1 MADETTGIGG
11 AAVDVVT
18 LTIDGQEVT
27 VPQGT
32 TLLEAAKGA
41 GTEVPHYCYH
51 PGLSSPAMCRLC
63 LVEVEG
69 APKLLP
75 SCTTTVADGQVVR
88 TNSDDATR
96 MRRGVLEFY
105 LLNHPLD
112 CPICDQS
119 GECDLQDFVFA
130 EGREHGRG
138 RDAKRVLG
146 RDDFGGDVLFYGDRC
161 VMCTRCVR
169 FMNEVEENP
178 LLTVVERGNRSV
190 IDTFFEE
197 GLEQAEWAGNVVDI
211 CPVGAL
217 VSKDFLYKARAWDLD
232 HTPSI
237 CPNCSQGCNIELHT
251 RDNLVH
257 RMKPRTNPEV
267 NGHWICD
274 YGRGRYEWL
283 NRGDRLEAPVVH
295 VEGRKTAMGW
305 TAALEALKE
314 RIDGLGI
321 DTPGGKTV
329 KAVVSPFW
337 SNEDLGAVSRLVGAL
352 GGGDVVFRASRADEE
367 VALTGY
373 EGLARR
379 KGLAPNERGAELL
392 GCSRVGDDAGQGGLD
407 DLANHDGIVLVLGD
421 ALDDQPEGFAPN
433 AALVLYLGAY
443 TSSALASADFQFPVT
458 TFAEQE
464 GTFTNHA
471 GRVQRFWPALS
482 GPGTARP
489 AWLVLGALLGALRG
503 EEGPRSAEQAFG
515 LVASAVESYSGLNY
529 ETIGA
534 QGGPSAAPLPVAGD

>member
-1 MADETTGIGG
+1 MAKKATAKPAG
-11 AAVDVVT
+11 VT
-18 LTIDGQEVT
+18 LTIDGQELT
-27 VPQGT
+27 VPVGT
-32 TLLEAAKGA
+32 TLLQAAQGA

-75 SCTTTVADGQVVR
+75 SCTTTVSDGQAVH
-88 TNSDDATR
+88 TQSDDATR
-96 MRRGVLEFY
+96 MRQGVLEFY

-119 GECDLQDFVFA
+119 GECDLQDYVFA
-130 EGREHGRG
+130 EGRVHGRG
-138 RDAKRVLG
+138 REAKRVFG
-146 RDDFGGDVLFYGDRC
+146 RDDLGGDILFYGDRC

-169 FMNEVEENP
+169 FMNEIEEKP
-178 LLTVVERGNRSV
+178 LLTVVERGNRAV
-190 IDTFFEE
+190 IDTFFDE
-197 GLEQAEWAGNVVDI
+197 GLEQSDWAGNVVDI

-217 VSKDFLYKARAWDLD
+217 VSKDFLHKARAWDLE

-237 CPNCSQGCNIELHT
+237 CPNCSQGCNIDLHT

-257 RMKPRTNPEV
+257 RMKPRINLEV

-274 YGRGRYEWL
+274 YGRSRYEWL
-283 NRGDRLEAPVVH
+283 NRGDRLEVPVMKA
-295 VEGRKTAMGW
+295 EGRNTAMSW
-305 TAALEALKE
+305 TTALEALKV
-314 RIDGLGI
+314 RIGALG
-321 DTPGGKTV
+321 TSSV

-337 SNEDLGAVSRLVGAL
+337 SNEDLGAVSRLVETL
-352 GGGDVVFRASRADEE
+352 GGGSIVFRSARAEEE
-367 VALTGY
+367 VVLQGY

-379 KGLAPNERGAELL
+379 KALAPNGHGAELL
-392 GCSRVGDDAGQGGLD
+392 GCTRVGDDLGQGGLE
-407 DLANHDGIVLVLGD
+407 DLMDHEGVVLVLGD
-421 ALDDQPEGFAPN
+421 ALDDQPEDFAPN
-433 AALVLYLGAY
+433 AGLVLYLGAY
-443 TSSALASADFQFPVT
+443 TSSALASVDFQLPVT

-482 GPGTARP
+482 GAGAARP
-489 AWLVLGALLGALRG
+489 AWLVLGALVGALQG
-503 EEGPRSAEQAFG
+503 EDGPNTAEKAFD
-515 LVASAVESYSGLNY
+515 LVAQAIKSYKGLDY

-534 QGGPSAAPLPVAGD
+534 QGGPSGAPVPVPGD

>member
-1 MADETTGIGG
+1 MAAKTTK
-11 AAVDVVT
+11 VDGPDGVT

-27 VPQGT
+27 VPRGT
-32 TLLEAAKGA
+32 TLLQAVQGT

-51 PGLSSPAMCRLC
+51 PGLSSPAQCRLC

-69 APKLLP
+69 DPKLLP
-75 SCTTTVADGQVVR
+75 SCTTTVAEGQVVH
-88 TNSDDATR
+88 TESENAMR

-112 CPICDQS
+112 CPICDQC
-119 GECDLQDFVFA
+119 GECDLQDHVFA

-169 FMNEVEENP
+169 FMEEVEEKP
-178 LLTVVERGNRSV
+178 LLTVVERGSRAV
-190 IDTFFEE
+190 IDTFFEQ
-197 GLEQAEWAGNVVDI
+197 GLDQAEWAGNVVDI

-257 RMKPRTNPEV
+257 RMKPRTNPDV

-283 NRGDRLEAPVVH
+283 NRGDRLEAPVMH
-295 VEGRKTAMGW
+295 AGGRKTAMGW
-305 TAALEALKE
+305 TAALEALTA
-314 RIDGLGI
+314 RIDALGESS
-321 DTPGGKTV
+321 V

-337 SNEDLGAVSRLVGAL
+337 SNEDLGAVSRLTQAL
-352 GGGDVVFRASRADEE
+352 GGGAVVFRSPRADEE
-367 VALTGY
+367 VELRGY

-379 KGLAPNERGAELL
+379 KALAPNEQGAELL
-392 GCSRVGDDAGQGGLD
+392 GCERVGDDAGRGGLD
-407 DLANHDGIVLVLGD
+407 DLAEHDGVVLILGD

-433 AALVLYLGAY
+433 AALLLYLGAY
-443 TSSALASADFQFPVT
+443 TSSALASAEFQLPVT

-489 AWLVLGALLGALRG
+489 AWLVLGALLGALQN
-503 EEGPRSAEQAFG
+503 EEGPSSAEQAFG
-515 LVASAVESYSGLNY
+515 LVANSVESYRGLDY

-534 QGGPSAAPLPVAGD
+534 QGGPSGALVPVAGD

>member
-1 MADETTGIGG
+1 MAKKATAKPAG
-11 AAVDVVT
+11 VT
-18 LTIDGQEVT
+18 LTIDGQELT
-27 VPQGT
+27 VPVGT
-32 TLLEAAKGA
+32 TLLQAAQGA

-75 SCTTTVADGQVVR
+75 SCTTTVADGQVVH
-88 TNSDDATR
+88 TQSDDATR
-96 MRRGVLEFY
+96 MRQGVLEFY

-119 GECDLQDFVFA
+119 GECDLQDYVFA

-138 RDAKRVLG
+138 REAKRVFG
-146 RDDFGGDVLFYGDRC
+146 RDDLGGDILFYGDRC

-169 FMNEVEENP
+169 FMNEIEEKP
-178 LLTVVERGNRSV
+178 LLTVVERGNRAV
-190 IDTFFEE
+190 IDTFFDE
-197 GLEQAEWAGNVVDI
+197 GLEKSDWAGNVVDI

-217 VSKDFLYKARAWDLD
+217 VSKDFLHKARAWDLE

-237 CPNCSQGCNIELHT
+237 CPNCSQGCNIDLHT

-257 RMKPRTNPEV
+257 RMKPRINLEV

-274 YGRGRYEWL
+274 YGRSRYEWL
-283 NRGDRLEAPVVH
+283 NRGDRLEVPVMNA
-295 VEGRKTAMGW
+295 EGRNTAMGW
-305 TAALEALKE
+305 TTALEALKV
-314 RIDGLGI
+314 RIGALG
-321 DTPGGKTV
+321 KSSV

-337 SNEDLGAVSRLVGAL
+337 SNEDLGAVSRLVETL
-352 GGGDVVFRASRADEE
+352 GGGSIVFRSARAEEE
-367 VALTGY
+367 VVLQGY

-379 KGLAPNERGAELL
+379 KALAPNGQGAELL
-392 GCSRVGDDAGQGGLD
+392 GCTRVGDDLGQGGLE
-407 DLANHDGIVLVLGD
+407 DLMDHEGVVLVLGD
-421 ALDDQPEGFAPN
+421 ALDDQPEDFAPN
-433 AALVLYLGAY
+433 AGLVLYLGAY
-443 TSSALASADFQFPVT
+443 TSSALASVDFQLPVT

-482 GPGTARP
+482 GPGAARP
-489 AWLVLGALLGALRG
+489 AWLVLGALVGALQG
-503 EEGPRSAEQAFG
+503 EDGPNTAEKAFD
-515 LVASAVESYSGLNY
+515 LVAQAIKSYKGLDY

-534 QGGPSAAPLPVAGD
+534 QGGPSGAPVPVPVPGD

>member
-1 MADETTGIGG
+1 MAKKATAKHAG
-11 AAVDVVT
+11 VT
-18 LTIDGQEVT
+18 LTIDGQELT
-27 VPQGT
+27 VPVGT
-32 TLLEAAKGA
+32 TVLQAAQGA

-75 SCTTTVADGQVVR
+75 SCTTTVSDGQVVH
-88 TNSDDATR
+88 TQSDDATR
-96 MRRGVLEFY
+96 MRQGVLEFY

-119 GECDLQDFVFA
+119 GECDLQDYVFA
-130 EGREHGRG
+130 EGRVHGRG
-138 RDAKRVLG
+138 REAKRVFG
-146 RDDFGGDVLFYGDRC
+146 RDDLGGDILFYGDRC

-169 FMNEVEENP
+169 FMNEIEEKP
-178 LLTVVERGNRSV
+178 LLTVVERGNRAV
-190 IDTFFEE
+190 IDTFFDE
-197 GLEQAEWAGNVVDI
+197 GLEQSDWAGNVVDI

-217 VSKDFLYKARAWDLD
+217 VSKDFLHKARAWDLE

-237 CPNCSQGCNIELHT
+237 CPNCSQGCNIDLHT

-257 RMKPRTNPEV
+257 RMKPRINLEV

-274 YGRGRYEWL
+274 YGRSRYEWL
-283 NRGDRLEAPVVH
+283 NRGDRLEVPVMNA
-295 VEGRKTAMGW
+295 EGRNTAMSW
-305 TAALEALKE
+305 TTALEALKVQ
-314 RIDGLGI
+314 IGALG
-321 DTPGGKTV
+321 KSSV

-337 SNEDLGAVSRLVGAL
+337 SNEDLGAVSRLVETL
-352 GGGDVVFRASRADEE
+352 GGGSIVFRSARAEEE
-367 VALTGY
+367 VVLQGY

-379 KGLAPNERGAELL
+379 KALAPNGHGAELL
-392 GCSRVGDDAGQGGLD
+392 GCTRVGDDLGQGGLE
-407 DLANHDGIVLVLGD
+407 DLMDHEGVVLVLGD
-421 ALDDQPEGFAPN
+421 ALDDQPEDFAPN
-433 AALVLYLGAY
+433 AGLVLYLGAY
-443 TSSALASADFQFPVT
+443 TSSALASVDFQLPVT

-482 GPGTARP
+482 APGAARP
-489 AWLVLGALLGALRG
+489 AWLVLGALVGALQG
-503 EEGPRSAEQAFG
+503 EDGPNTAEKAFD
-515 LVASAVESYSGLNY
+515 LVAQAIKSYKGLDY

-534 QGGPSAAPLPVAGD
+534 QGGPSGAPVPVPGD

>member
-1 MADETTGIGG
+1 MAEKTTKIGG
-11 AAVDVVT
+11 GDAHVDVVT
-18 LTIDGQEVT
+18 LTIDGQEVS

-32 TLLEAAKGA
+32 TLLQAAQGA

-75 SCTTTVADGQVVR
+75 SCTTTVAEGQVVR
-88 TNSDDATR
+88 TESEIALR

-112 CPICDQS
+112 CPICDQC
-119 GECDLQDFVFA
+119 GECDLQDYVFA

-169 FMNEVEENP
+169 FMNEIEEKP
-178 LLTVVERGNRSV
+178 LLTVVERGSRSV
-190 IDTFFEE
+190 IDTFFEQ
-197 GLEQAEWAGNVVDI
+197 GLDQAEWAGNVVDI

-217 VSKDFLYKARAWDLD
+217 VSKDFLHKARAWDLE

-274 YGRGRYEWL
+274 YGRIRYEWL
-283 NRGDRLEAPVVH
+283 NRGDRLEAPVMH
-295 VEGRKTAMGW
+295 AEGRKRAMGW
-305 TAALEALKE
+305 TAALEALRA
-314 RIDGLGI
+314 RIDALGESS
-321 DTPGGKTV
+321 V

-337 SNEDLGAVSRLVGAL
+337 SNEDLGVVSRLVQTL
-352 GGGDVVFRASRADEE
+352 GGGAVVFRSPRADEE
-367 VALTGY
+367 VPLRGY
-373 EGLARR
+373 AGLARR
-379 KGLAPNERGAELL
+379 KGLAPNEQGAELL
-392 GCSRVGDDAGQGGLD
+392 GCVRVGDEAGKGGLD
-407 DLANHDGIVLVLGD
+407 DLADHDGVILVLGD

-443 TSSALASADFQFPVT
+443 TSSALASADFQLPVT

-482 GPGTARP
+482 GPGAARP
-489 AWLVLGALLGALRG
+489 AWLVLGALLGALQN
-503 EEGPRSAEQAFG
+503 EQGPSSAEQAFG
-515 LVASAVESYSGLNY
+515 LVAASVKSYEGLDY

-534 QGGPSAAPLPVAGD
+534 QGGPSGARVPVAGD

>member
-1 MADETTGIGG
+1 MAKKATAKPAG
-11 AAVDVVT
+11 VT
-18 LTIDGQEVT
+18 LTIDGQELT
-27 VPQGT
+27 VPVGT
-32 TLLEAAKGA
+32 TLLQAAQGA

-75 SCTTTVADGQVVR
+75 SCTTTVSDGQVVH
-88 TNSDDATR
+88 TQSDDATR
-96 MRRGVLEFY
+96 MRQGVLEFY

-119 GECDLQDFVFA
+119 GECDLQDYVFA

-138 RDAKRVLG
+138 REAKRVFG
-146 RDDFGGDVLFYGDRC
+146 RDDLGGDILFYGDRC

-169 FMNEVEENP
+169 FMNEIEEKP
-178 LLTVVERGNRSV
+178 LLTVVERGNRAV
-190 IDTFFEE
+190 IDTFFDE
-197 GLEQAEWAGNVVDI
+197 GLEKSDWAGNVVDI

-217 VSKDFLYKARAWDLD
+217 VSKDFLHKARAWDLE

-237 CPNCSQGCNIELHT
+237 CPNCSQGCNIDLHT

-257 RMKPRTNPEV
+257 RMKPRINLEV

-274 YGRGRYEWL
+274 YGRSRYEWL
-283 NRGDRLEAPVVH
+283 NRGDRLEVPVMNA
-295 VEGRKTAMGW
+295 EGRNTAMSW
-305 TAALEALKE
+305 TTALEALQV
-314 RIDGLGI
+314 RIGALG
-321 DTPGGKTV
+321 KSSV

-337 SNEDLGAVSRLVGAL
+337 SNEDLGAVSRLVETL
-352 GGGDVVFRASRADEE
+352 GGGSIVFRSARAEEE
-367 VALTGY
+367 VVLQGY

-379 KGLAPNERGAELL
+379 KALAPNGHGAELL
-392 GCSRVGDDAGQGGLD
+392 GCTRVGDDLGQGGLE
-407 DLANHDGIVLVLGD
+407 DLMDHEGVVLVLGD
-421 ALDDQPEGFAPN
+421 ALDDQPEDFAPN
-433 AALVLYLGAY
+433 AGLVLYLGAY
-443 TSSALASADFQFPVT
+443 TSSALASVDFQLPVT

-482 GPGTARP
+482 GPGAARP
-489 AWLVLGALLGALRG
+489 AWLVLGALVGALQG
-503 EEGPRSAEQAFG
+503 EDGPNTAEKAFD
-515 LVASAVESYSGLNY
+515 LVAQAIKSYKGLDY

-534 QGGPSAAPLPVAGD
+534 QGGPPGAPVPVPGD

>member
-1 MADETTGIGG
+1 MAKEATAKPAG
-11 AAVDVVT
+11 VT
-18 LTIDGQEVT
+18 LTIDGQELT
-27 VPQGT
+27 VPVGT
-32 TLLEAAKGA
+32 TLLQAAQGA

-75 SCTTTVADGQVVR
+75 SCTTTVADGQVVH
-88 TNSDDATR
+88 TQSDDATR
-96 MRRGVLEFY
+96 MRQGVLEFY

-119 GECDLQDFVFA
+119 GECDLQDYVFA

-138 RDAKRVLG
+138 REAKRVFG
-146 RDDFGGDVLFYGDRC
+146 RDDLGGDVLFYGDRC

-169 FMNEVEENP
+169 FMNEIEEKP
-178 LLTVVERGNRSV
+178 LLTVVERGNRAV
-190 IDTFFEE
+190 IDTFFDE
-197 GLEQAEWAGNVVDI
+197 GLEQSDWAGNVVDI

-217 VSKDFLYKARAWDLD
+217 VSKDFLHKARAWDLE

-237 CPNCSQGCNIELHT
+237 CPNCSQGCNIDLHT

-257 RMKPRTNPEV
+257 RMKPRINLEV

-274 YGRGRYEWL
+274 YGRSRYEWL
-283 NRGDRLEAPVVH
+283 NRGDRLEVPVMNA
-295 VEGRKTAMGW
+295 EGRNTAMGW
-305 TAALEALKE
+305 TTALEALKV
-314 RIDGLGI
+314 RIGALG
-321 DTPGGKTV
+321 KSSV

-337 SNEDLGAVSRLVGAL
+337 SNEDLGAVSRLVETL
-352 GGGDVVFRASRADEE
+352 GGGSVVFRSAQAEEE
-367 VALTGY
+367 VVLQGY

-379 KGLAPNERGAELL
+379 KALAPNGHGAELL
-392 GCSRVGDDAGQGGLD
+392 GCTRVGDDLGQGGLE
-407 DLANHDGIVLVLGD
+407 DLMDHEGVVLVLGD
-421 ALDDQPEGFAPN
+421 ALDDQPEDFAPN
-433 AALVLYLGAY
+433 AVLVLYLGAY
-443 TSSALASADFQFPVT
+443 TSSALASVDFQLPVT

-482 GPGTARP
+482 GPGAARP
-489 AWLVLGALLGALRG
+489 AWLVLGALVGALQG
-503 EEGPRSAEQAFG
+503 EDGPNTAEKAFD
-515 LVASAVESYSGLNY
+515 LVAQAIKSYKGLDY

-534 QGGPSAAPLPVAGD
+534 QGGPSGAPVPVPGD

>member
-1 MADETTGIGG
+1 MAKKATAKHAG
-11 AAVDVVT
+11 VT
-18 LTIDGQEVT
+18 LTIDGQELT
-27 VPQGT
+27 VPVGT
-32 TLLEAAKGA
+32 TLLQAAQGA

-75 SCTTTVADGQVVR
+75 SCTTTVSDGQAVH
-88 TNSDDATR
+88 TQSDDATR
-96 MRRGVLEFY
+96 MRQGVLEFY

-119 GECDLQDFVFA
+119 GECDLQDYVFA
-130 EGREHGRG
+130 EGRVHGRG
-138 RDAKRVLG
+138 REAKRVFG
-146 RDDFGGDVLFYGDRC
+146 RDDLGGDILFYGDRC

-169 FMNEVEENP
+169 FMNEIEEKP
-178 LLTVVERGNRSV
+178 LLTVVERGNRAV
-190 IDTFFEE
+190 IDTFFDE
-197 GLEQAEWAGNVVDI
+197 GLEQSDWAGNVVDI

-217 VSKDFLYKARAWDLD
+217 VSKDFLHKARAWDLE

-237 CPNCSQGCNIELHT
+237 CPNCSQGCNIDLHT

-257 RMKPRTNPEV
+257 RMKPRINLEV

-274 YGRGRYEWL
+274 YGRSRYEWL
-283 NRGDRLEAPVVH
+283 NRGDRLEVPVMNA
-295 VEGRKTAMGW
+295 EGRNTAMSW
-305 TAALEALKE
+305 TTALEALKV
-314 RIDGLGI
+314 RIGALG
-321 DTPGGKTV
+321 KSSV

-337 SNEDLGAVSRLVGAL
+337 SNEDLGAVSRLVETL
-352 GGGDVVFRASRADEE
+352 GGGSIVFRSARSEEE
-367 VALTGY
+367 VVLQGY

-379 KGLAPNERGAELL
+379 KALAPNGHGAELL
-392 GCSRVGDDAGQGGLD
+392 GCTRVGDDLGQGGLE
-407 DLANHDGIVLVLGD
+407 DLMDHEGVVLVLGD
-421 ALDDQPEGFAPN
+421 ALDDQPEDFAPN
-433 AALVLYLGAY
+433 AGLVLYLGAY
-443 TSSALASADFQFPVT
+443 TSSALASVDFQLPVT

-482 GPGTARP
+482 APEAARP
-489 AWLVLGALLGALRG
+489 AWLVLGALVGALQG
-503 EEGPRSAEQAFG
+503 EDGPNTAEKAFD
-515 LVASAVESYSGLNY
+515 LVAQAIKSYKGLDY

-534 QGGPSAAPLPVAGD
+534 QGGPSGAPVPVPGD

>member
-1 MADETTGIGG
+1 MADKTTKIDGP
-11 AAVDVVT
+11 DVEKVT
-18 LTIDGQEVT
+18 LSIDGQEVT

-32 TLLEAAKGA
+32 TLLQAAQGA

-75 SCTTTVADGQVVR
+75 SCTTTVAEGQVVR
-88 TNSDDATR
+88 TQSDNATR

-169 FMNEVEENP
+169 FMEEVEEKP
-178 LLTVVERGNRSV
+178 LLTVVERGSRSV
-190 IDTFFEE
+190 IDTFFDK

-217 VSKDFLYKARAWDLD
+217 VSKDFLHRARAWDLD

-283 NRGDRLEAPVVH
+283 NRGDRLEAPVMH
-295 VEGRKTAMGW
+295 AEGRKTAMGW
-305 TAALEALKE
+305 TEALEALKA
-314 RIDGLGI
+314 RV
-321 DTPGGKTV
+321 DTLRASSV

-337 SNEDLGAVSRLVGAL
+337 SNEDLGAVSRLVRTLGDGA
-352 GGGDVVFRASRADEE
+352 VVFRSPRADEE
-367 VALTGY
+367 VALRGY

-379 KGLAPNERGAELL
+379 KGLAPNEQGAELL
-392 GCSRVGDDAGQGGLD
+392 GCERVGDDAGQGGLD
-407 DLANHDGIVLVLGD
+407 DFAEYDGVVLVLGD

-433 AALVLYLGAY
+433 AALVLYVGAY
-443 TSSALASADFQFPVT
+443 TSAALASADFQLPVT

-464 GTFTNHA
+464 GTFTNHV

-482 GPGTARP
+482 GSGAARP
-489 AWLVLGALLGALRG
+489 AWLVLGALLGAIQD

-515 LVASAVESYSGLNY
+515 LVADVVESYRGLDY

-534 QGGPSAAPLPVAGD
+534 QGGPPGARVPVAGD

>member
-1 MADETTGIGG
+1 MAGETTKIDG
-11 AAVDVVT
+11 ADADGVT

-32 TLLEAAKGA
+32 TLLQAAQGA

-51 PGLSSPAMCRLC
+51 PGLSSPAQCRLC

-75 SCTTTVADGQVVR
+75 SCATTVAEGQVVR
-88 TNSDDATR
+88 TESENAMR

-112 CPICDQS
+112 CPICDQC
-119 GECDLQDFVFA
+119 GECDLQDYVFA

-169 FMNEVEENP
+169 FMEEVEEKP
-178 LLTVVERGNRSV
+178 LLTVVERGSRAV
-190 IDTFFEE
+190 IDTFFEQ
-197 GLEQAEWAGNVVDI
+197 GLDQAEWAGNVVDI

-217 VSKDFLYKARAWDLD
+217 VSKDFLHKARAWDLD

-257 RMKPRTNPEV
+257 RMKPRTNPDV

-274 YGRGRYEWL
+274 YGRTRYEWL
-283 NRGDRLEAPVVH
+283 NRGDRLEAPVMH
-295 VEGRKTAMGW
+295 AGGRKTAMGW
-305 TAALEALKE
+305 TEALEALKV
-314 RIDGLGI
+314 RIDTLGESS
-321 DTPGGKTV
+321 V

-337 SNEDLGAVSRLVGAL
+337 SNEDLGAVSRLVQAL
-352 GGGDVVFRASRADEE
+352 GGGAVVFRSPRADEE
-367 VALTGY
+367 VPLRGY
-373 EGLARR
+373 QGLARR
-379 KGLAPNERGAELL
+379 KALAPNEQGAELL
-392 GCSRVGDDAGQGGLD
+392 GCERGGDEAGQGGLD
-407 DLANHDGIVLVLGD
+407 DLAEHDGVVLVLGD

-443 TSSALASADFQFPVT
+443 TSSALSSADFQLPVT
-458 TFAEQE
+458 TFAEQD

-482 GPGTARP
+482 GPGAARP
-489 AWLVLGALLGALRG
+489 AWLVLGALLGALQN
-503 EEGPRSAEQAFG
+503 EEGPSNAEQAFG
-515 LVASAVESYSGLNY
+515 LVANSVESYKGLDY

-534 QGGPSAAPLPVAGD
+534 QGGPSGARVPVAGD

>member
-1 MADETTGIGG
+1 MAKKTIKTDG
-11 AAVDVVT
+11 ADVESVT
-18 LTIDGQEVT
+18 LTIDGQVVT
-27 VPQGT
+27 VPRGT
-32 TLLEAAKGA
+32 TLLQAAQGTGA
-41 GTEVPHYCYH
+41 EVPHYCYH

-69 APKLLP
+69 SPKLLP
-75 SCTTTVADGQVVR
+75 SCNTTAADGQVVH
-88 TNSDDATR
+88 TQSDNATR

-119 GECDLQDFVFA
+119 GECDLQDYVFA

-169 FMNEVEENP
+169 FMNEVEEKP
-178 LLTVVERGNRSV
+178 LLTVVERGSRSV

-197 GLEQAEWAGNVVDI
+197 GLEKAEWAGNVVDI

-217 VSKDFLYKARAWDLD
+217 VSKDFLHKARAWDLD
-232 HTPSI
+232 HTSSI

-251 RDNLVH
+251 QDNLVH
-257 RMKPRTNPEV
+257 RMKPRTNRDV

-295 VEGRKTAMGW
+295 AEERKTAMGW
-305 TAALEALKE
+305 TAALEALKA
-314 RIDGLGI
+314 RIDTLAESS
-321 DTPGGKTV
+321 V
-329 KAVVSPFW
+329 KAIVSPFW
-337 SNEDLGAVSRLVGAL
+337 SNEDLGAVSRLVEAL
-352 GGGDVVFRASRADEE
+352 GGGSIVFRSPRAAEE
-367 VALTGY
+367 VALRGY

-379 KGLAPNERGAELL
+379 KGLAPNEQGAELL
-392 GCSRVGDDAGQGGLD
+392 GCVRVGDDAGHGGLD
-407 DLANHDGIVLVLGD
+407 DLADHDGVVLVLGD
-421 ALDDQPEGFAPN
+421 ALDDQAEAFAPT
-433 AALVLYLGAY
+433 AALILYLGAY
-443 TSSALASADFQFPVT
+443 TSSALASADFQLPVT
-458 TFAEQE
+458 MFAEQE

-482 GPGTARP
+482 GPGAARP
-489 AWLVLGALLGALRG
+489 AWLVLGALLGALRD
-503 EEGPRSAEQAFG
+503 EEGPSSAGQAFG
-515 LVASAVESYSGLNY
+515 LVASAVESYRGLDY
-529 ETIGA
+529 DRIGA
-534 QGGPSAAPLPVAGD
+534 QGRPSGARVPVAGD

>member
-392 GCSRVGDDAGQGGLD
+392 GCARVGDDVGQGGLD

>member
-1 MADETTGIGG
+1 MAKTTTT
-11 AAVDVVT
+11 VDDAKVALVT

-27 VPQGT
+27 VPKGT
-32 TLLEAAKGA
+32 TLLQAAEGA

-51 PGLSSPAMCRLC
+51 PGLSSPAICRLC

-75 SCTTTVADGQVVR
+75 SCTTTVADGQVVS
-88 TNSDDATR
+88 TQSDNATR

-138 RDAKRVLG
+138 REAKRVLG

-190 IDTFFEE
+190 IDTFFDE
-197 GLEQAEWAGNVVDI
+197 GLEKAAWAGNVVDI

-217 VSKDFLYKARAWDLD
+217 VSKDFLHKARAWDLE
-232 HTPSI
+232 HTSSI

-257 RMKPRTNPEV
+257 RMKPRTNLEV

-283 NRGDRLEAPVVH
+283 NRGDRLEAPLVSAG
-295 VEGRKTAMGW
+295 GRKTAMGW
-305 TAALEALKE
+305 TAALDVLKT
-314 RIDGLGI
+314 RIDALG
-321 DTPGGKTV
+321 KSSV
-329 KAVVSPFW
+329 KAIVSPYW
-337 SNEDLGAVSRLVGAL
+337 SNEDLGAVSRLIEIL
-352 GGGDVVFRASRADEE
+352 GGGAAVFRSPRADEE
-367 VALTGY
+367 VALPGY
-373 EGLARR
+373 VGLARR
-379 KGLAPNERGAELL
+379 RGLAPNEQGAELL
-392 GCSRVGDDAGQGGLD
+392 GCARVGDDAGQGGLE
-407 DLANHDGIVLVLGD
+407 DLIDHDGVVLVLGD

-433 AALVLYLGAY
+433 AALVVYLGAY
-443 TSSALASADFQFPVT
+443 ISSALSSADFQFPVT

-482 GPGTARP
+482 GPGAARP
-489 AWLVLGALLGALRG
+489 AWLVLGALSGALRG
-503 EEGPRSAEQAFG
+503 EEAPSQAAQAFS
-515 LVASAVESYSGLNY
+515 LVANTVASYAGLDY
-529 ETIGA
+529 ETIGV
-534 QGGPSAAPLPVAGD
+534 QGGPSGTREPVPGD

>member
-1 MADETTGIGG
+1 MAKKATAKPAG
-11 AAVDVVT
+11 VT
-18 LTIDGQEVT
+18 LTIDGQELT
-27 VPQGT
+27 VPVGT
-32 TLLEAAKGA
+32 TLLQAAQGA

-75 SCTTTVADGQVVR
+75 SCTTTVSDGQVVH
-88 TNSDDATR
+88 TQSDDATR
-96 MRRGVLEFY
+96 MRQGVLEFY

-119 GECDLQDFVFA
+119 GECDLQDYVFA
-130 EGREHGRG
+130 EGRVHGRG
-138 RDAKRVLG
+138 REAKRVFG
-146 RDDFGGDVLFYGDRC
+146 RDDLGGDILFYGDRC

-169 FMNEVEENP
+169 FMNEIEEKP
-178 LLTVVERGNRSV
+178 LLTVVERGNRAV
-190 IDTFFEE
+190 IDTFFDE
-197 GLEQAEWAGNVVDI
+197 GLEQSDWAGNVVDI

-217 VSKDFLYKARAWDLD
+217 VSKDFLHKARAWDLE

-237 CPNCSQGCNIELHT
+237 CPNCSQGCNIDLHT

-257 RMKPRTNPEV
+257 RMKPRINLEV

-283 NRGDRLEAPVVH
+283 NRGDRLEVPVMNA
-295 VEGRKTAMGW
+295 EGRNTAMSW
-305 TAALEALKE
+305 TTALEALKV
-314 RIDGLGI
+314 RIGALG
-321 DTPGGKTV
+321 KSSV

-337 SNEDLGAVSRLVGAL
+337 SNEDLGAVSRLVETL
-352 GGGDVVFRASRADEE
+352 GGGSIVFRSARAEEE
-367 VALTGY
+367 VVLQGY

-379 KGLAPNERGAELL
+379 KALAPNGHGAELL
-392 GCSRVGDDAGQGGLD
+392 GCTRVGDDLGQGGLE
-407 DLANHDGIVLVLGD
+407 DLMDHEGVVLVLGD
-421 ALDDQPEGFAPN
+421 ALDDQPEDFAPN
-433 AALVLYLGAY
+433 AGLVLYLGAY
-443 TSSALASADFQFPVT
+443 TSSALASVDFQLPVT

-482 GPGTARP
+482 APEAARP
-489 AWLVLGALLGALRG
+489 AWLVLGALVGALQG
-503 EEGPRSAEQAFG
+503 EDGPNTAEKAFD
-515 LVASAVESYSGLNY
+515 LVAQAIKSYKGLDY

-534 QGGPSAAPLPVAGD
+534 QGGPSGAPVPVPGD

>member
-1 MADETTGIGG
+1 MAKKATAKPAG
-11 AAVDVVT
+11 VT
-18 LTIDGQEVT
+18 LTIDGQELT
-27 VPQGT
+27 VPVGT
-32 TLLEAAKGA
+32 TLLQAAQGA

-75 SCTTTVADGQVVR
+75 SCTTTVSDGQVVH
-88 TNSDDATR
+88 TQSDDATR
-96 MRRGVLEFY
+96 MRQGVLEFY

-119 GECDLQDFVFA
+119 GECDLQDYVFA

-138 RDAKRVLG
+138 REAKRVFG
-146 RDDFGGDVLFYGDRC
+146 RDDLGGDVLFYGDRC

-169 FMNEVEENP
+169 FMNEIEEKP
-178 LLTVVERGNRSV
+178 LLTVVERGNRAV
-190 IDTFFEE
+190 IDTFFDE
-197 GLEQAEWAGNVVDI
+197 GLEQSDWAGNVVDI

-217 VSKDFLYKARAWDLD
+217 VSKDFLHKARAWDLE

-237 CPNCSQGCNIELHT
+237 CPNCSQGCNIDLHT

-257 RMKPRTNPEV
+257 RMKPRINLEV

-283 NRGDRLEAPVVH
+283 NRGDRLEVPVMNA
-295 VEGRKTAMGW
+295 EGRNTAMSW
-305 TAALEALKE
+305 TTALEALKV
-314 RIDGLGI
+314 RIGALG
-321 DTPGGKTV
+321 KSSV

-337 SNEDLGAVSRLVGAL
+337 SNEDLGAVSRLVETL
-352 GGGDVVFRASRADEE
+352 GGGSVVFRSAQAEEE
-367 VALTGY
+367 VVLQGY

-379 KGLAPNERGAELL
+379 KALAPNGHGAELL
-392 GCSRVGDDAGQGGLD
+392 GCTRVGDDLGQGGLE
-407 DLANHDGIVLVLGD
+407 DLMDHEGVVLVLGD
-421 ALDDQPEGFAPN
+421 ALDDQPEDFAPN
-433 AALVLYLGAY
+433 AVLVLYLGAY
-443 TSSALASADFQFPVT
+443 TSSALASVDFQLPVT

-482 GPGTARP
+482 GPGAARP
-489 AWLVLGALLGALRG
+489 AWLVLGALVGALQG
-503 EEGPRSAEQAFG
+503 EDGPNTAEKAFD
-515 LVASAVESYSGLNY
+515 LVAQAIKSYKGLDY

-534 QGGPSAAPLPVAGD
+534 QGGPSGAPVPVPGD

>member
-1 MADETTGIGG
+1 MAKKATAKPAG
-11 AAVDVVT
+11 VT
-18 LTIDGQEVT
+18 LTIDGQELT
-27 VPQGT
+27 VPVGT
-32 TLLEAAKGA
+32 TLLQAAQGA

-75 SCTTTVADGQVVR
+75 SCTTTVSDGQVVH
-88 TNSDDATR
+88 TQSDDATR
-96 MRRGVLEFY
+96 MRQGVLEFY

-119 GECDLQDFVFA
+119 GECDLQDYVFA
-130 EGREHGRG
+130 EGRVHGRG
-138 RDAKRVLG
+138 REAKRVFG
-146 RDDFGGDVLFYGDRC
+146 RDDLGGDILFYGDRC

-169 FMNEVEENP
+169 FMNEIEEKP
-178 LLTVVERGNRSV
+178 LLTVVERGNRAV
-190 IDTFFEE
+190 IDTFFDE
-197 GLEQAEWAGNVVDI
+197 GLEQSDWAGNVVDI

-217 VSKDFLYKARAWDLD
+217 VSKDFLHKARAWDLE

-237 CPNCSQGCNIELHT
+237 CPNCSQGCNIDLHT

-257 RMKPRTNPEV
+257 RMKPRINLEV

-274 YGRGRYEWL
+274 YGRSRYEWL
-283 NRGDRLEAPVVH
+283 NRGDRLEVPVMNA
-295 VEGRKTAMGW
+295 EGRNTAMSW
-305 TAALEALKE
+305 TTALEALKV
-314 RIDGLGI
+314 RIGALG
-321 DTPGGKTV
+321 KSSV

-337 SNEDLGAVSRLVGAL
+337 SNEDLGAVSRLVETL
-352 GGGDVVFRASRADEE
+352 GGGSIVFRSARAEEE
-367 VALTGY
+367 VVLQGY

-379 KGLAPNERGAELL
+379 KALAPNGHGAELL
-392 GCSRVGDDAGQGGLD
+392 GCTRVGDDLGQGGLE
-407 DLANHDGIVLVLGD
+407 DLMDHEGVVLVLGD
-421 ALDDQPEGFAPN
+421 ALDDQPEDFAPN
-433 AALVLYLGAY
+433 AGLVLYLGAY
-443 TSSALASADFQFPVT
+443 TSSALASVDFQLPVT

-482 GPGTARP
+482 APGAARP
-489 AWLVLGALLGALRG
+489 AWLVLGALVGALQG
-503 EEGPRSAEQAFG
+503 EDGPNTAEKAFD
-515 LVASAVESYSGLNY
+515 LVAQAIKSYKGLDY

-534 QGGPSAAPLPVAGD
+534 QGGPSGAPVPVPGD

>member
-1 MADETTGIGG
+1 MAKKATAKPAG
-11 AAVDVVT
+11 VT
-18 LTIDGQEVT
+18 LTIDGQELT
-27 VPQGT
+27 VPVGT
-32 TLLEAAKGA
+32 TVLQAAQGA

-75 SCTTTVADGQVVR
+75 SCTTTVADGQVVH
-88 TNSDDATR
+88 TQSDDATR
-96 MRRGVLEFY
+96 MRQGVLEFY

-119 GECDLQDFVFA
+119 GECDLQDHVFA

-138 RDAKRVLG
+138 REAKRVFG
-146 RDDFGGDVLFYGDRC
+146 RDDLGGDVLFYGDRC

-169 FMNEVEENP
+169 FMNEIEEKP
-178 LLTVVERGNRSV
+178 LLTVVERGNRAV
-190 IDTFFEE
+190 IDTFFDE
-197 GLEQAEWAGNVVDI
+197 GLEQSDWAGNVVDI

-217 VSKDFLYKARAWDLD
+217 VSKDFLHKARAWDLE

-237 CPNCSQGCNIELHT
+237 CPNCSQGCNIDLHT

-257 RMKPRTNPEV
+257 RMKPRTNLEV

-274 YGRGRYEWL
+274 YGRSRYEWL
-283 NRGDRLEAPVVH
+283 NRGDRLEVPVMNA
-295 VEGRKTAMGW
+295 EGRNTAMGW
-305 TAALEALKE
+305 TTALEALKV
-314 RIDGLGI
+314 RIDTLAMSS
-321 DTPGGKTV
+321 V

-337 SNEDLGAVSRLVGAL
+337 SNEDLGAVSRLVETL
-352 GGGDVVFRASRADEE
+352 GGGSVVFRSARAEEE
-367 VALTGY
+367 VVLQGY

-379 KGLAPNERGAELL
+379 KSLAPNGHGAELL
-392 GCSRVGDDAGQGGLD
+392 GCTRVGDDLGQGGLE
-407 DLANHDGIVLVLGD
+407 DLMDHEGVVLVLGD
-421 ALDDQPEGFAPN
+421 ALDDQPEDFAPN
-433 AALVLYLGAY
+433 AGLVVYLGAY
-443 TSSALASADFQFPVT
+443 TSSALASVDFQFPVT

-482 GPGTARP
+482 GPGAARP
-489 AWLVLGALLGALRG
+489 AWLVLGALVGALQG
-503 EEGPRSAEQAFG
+503 EDGPSTAEKAFD
-515 LVASAVESYSGLNY
+515 LVAQAIMSYKGLDY

-534 QGGPSAAPLPVAGD
+534 QGGPSGAPVPVSGD

>member
-1 MADETTGIGG
+1 MAKKATAKPAG
-11 AAVDVVT
+11 VT
-18 LTIDGQEVT
+18 LTIDGQELT
-27 VPQGT
+27 VPVGT
-32 TLLEAAKGA
+32 TLLQAAQGA

-75 SCTTTVADGQVVR
+75 SCTTTVADGQVVH
-88 TNSDDATR
+88 TQSDDATR
-96 MRRGVLEFY
+96 MRQGVLEFY

-119 GECDLQDFVFA
+119 GECDLQDYVFA
-130 EGREHGRG
+130 EGRVHGRG
-138 RDAKRVLG
+138 REAKRVFG
-146 RDDFGGDVLFYGDRC
+146 RDDLGGDILFYGDRC

-169 FMNEVEENP
+169 FMNEIEEKP
-178 LLTVVERGNRSV
+178 LLTVVERGNRAV
-190 IDTFFEE
+190 IDTFFDE
-197 GLEQAEWAGNVVDI
+197 GLEQSDWAGNVVDI

-217 VSKDFLYKARAWDLD
+217 VSKDFLHKARAWDLE

-237 CPNCSQGCNIELHT
+237 CPNCSQGCNIDLHT

-257 RMKPRTNPEV
+257 RMKPRINLEV

-274 YGRGRYEWL
+274 YGRSRYEWL
-283 NRGDRLEAPVVH
+283 NRGDRLEVPVMNA
-295 VEGRKTAMGW
+295 EGRNTAMSW
-305 TAALEALKE
+305 TTALEALKV
-314 RIDGLGI
+314 RIGALG
-321 DTPGGKTV
+321 TSSV

-337 SNEDLGAVSRLVGAL
+337 SNEDLGAVSRLVETL
-352 GGGDVVFRASRADEE
+352 GGGSIVFRSARAEKE
-367 VALTGY
+367 VVLQGY

-379 KGLAPNERGAELL
+379 KALAPNGHGAELL
-392 GCSRVGDDAGQGGLD
+392 GCTRVGDDLGQGGLE
-407 DLANHDGIVLVLGD
+407 DLMDHEGVVLVLGD
-421 ALDDQPEGFAPN
+421 ALDDQPEDFAPN
-433 AALVLYLGAY
+433 AGLVLYLGAY
-443 TSSALASADFQFPVT
+443 TSSALASVDFQLPVT

-482 GPGTARP
+482 GAGAARP
-489 AWLVLGALLGALRG
+489 AWLVLGALVGALQG
-503 EEGPRSAEQAFG
+503 EDGPNTAEKAFD
-515 LVASAVESYSGLNY
+515 LVAQAIKSYKGLDY

-534 QGGPSAAPLPVAGD
+534 QGGPSEAPVPVPGD

>member
-1 MADETTGIGG
+1 MAKKATAKHAG
-11 AAVDVVT
+11 VT
-18 LTIDGQEVT
+18 LTIDGQELT
-27 VPQGT
+27 VPVGT
-32 TLLEAAKGA
+32 TVLQAAQGA

-75 SCTTTVADGQVVR
+75 SCTTTVSDGQVVH
-88 TNSDDATR
+88 TQSDDATR
-96 MRRGVLEFY
+96 MRQGVLEFY

-119 GECDLQDFVFA
+119 GECDLQDYVFA
-130 EGREHGRG
+130 EGRVHGRG
-138 RDAKRVLG
+138 REAKRVFG
-146 RDDFGGDVLFYGDRC
+146 RDDLGGDILFYGDRC

-169 FMNEVEENP
+169 FMNEIEEKP
-178 LLTVVERGNRSV
+178 LLTVVERGNRAV
-190 IDTFFEE
+190 IDTFFDE
-197 GLEQAEWAGNVVDI
+197 GLEQSDWAGNVVDI

-217 VSKDFLYKARAWDLD
+217 VSKDFLHKARAWDLE

-237 CPNCSQGCNIELHT
+237 CPNCSQGCNIDLHT

-257 RMKPRTNPEV
+257 RMKPRINLEV

-274 YGRGRYEWL
+274 YGRSRYEWL
-283 NRGDRLEAPVVH
+283 NRGDRLEVPVMNA
-295 VEGRKTAMGW
+295 EGRNTAMSW
-305 TAALEALKE
+305 TTALEALKV
-314 RIDGLGI
+314 RIGALG
-321 DTPGGKTV
+321 KSSV

-337 SNEDLGAVSRLVGAL
+337 SNEDLGAVSRLVETL
-352 GGGDVVFRASRADEE
+352 GGGSIVFRSARAEEE
-367 VALTGY
+367 VVLQGY

-379 KGLAPNERGAELL
+379 KALAPNGHGAELL
-392 GCSRVGDDAGQGGLD
+392 GCTRVGDDLGQGGLE
-407 DLANHDGIVLVLGD
+407 DLMDHEGVVLVLGD
-421 ALDDQPEGFAPN
+421 ALDDQPEDFAPN
-433 AALVLYLGAY
+433 AGLVLYLGAY
-443 TSSALASADFQFPVT
+443 TSSALASVDFQLPVT

-482 GPGTARP
+482 GAGAARP
-489 AWLVLGALLGALRG
+489 AWLVLGALVGALQG
-503 EEGPRSAEQAFG
+503 EDGPNTAEKAFD
-515 LVASAVESYSGLNY
+515 LVAQAIKSYKGLDY

-534 QGGPSAAPLPVAGD
+534 QGGPSGAPVPVPGD

>member
-1 MADETTGIGG
+1 MAKKATAKPAG
-11 AAVDVVT
+11 VT
-18 LTIDGQEVT
+18 LTIDGQELT
-27 VPQGT
+27 VPVGT
-32 TLLEAAKGA
+32 TLLQAAQGA

-75 SCTTTVADGQVVR
+75 SCTTTVSDGQVVH
-88 TNSDDATR
+88 TQSDDATR
-96 MRRGVLEFY
+96 MRQGVLEFY

-119 GECDLQDFVFA
+119 GECDLQDYVFA
-130 EGREHGRG
+130 EGRVHGRG
-138 RDAKRVLG
+138 REAKRVFG
-146 RDDFGGDVLFYGDRC
+146 RDDLGGDILFYGDRC

-169 FMNEVEENP
+169 FMNEIEEKP
-178 LLTVVERGNRSV
+178 LLTVVERGNRAV
-190 IDTFFEE
+190 IDTFFDE
-197 GLEQAEWAGNVVDI
+197 GLEQSDWAGNVVDI

-217 VSKDFLYKARAWDLD
+217 VSKDFLHKARAWDLE

-237 CPNCSQGCNIELHT
+237 CPNCSQGCNIDLHT

-257 RMKPRTNPEV
+257 RMKPRINLEV

-274 YGRGRYEWL
+274 YGRSRYEWL
-283 NRGDRLEAPVVH
+283 NRGDRLEVPVMNA
-295 VEGRKTAMGW
+295 EGRNTAMSW
-305 TAALEALKE
+305 TTALEALKV
-314 RIDGLGI
+314 RIGALG
-321 DTPGGKTV
+321 KSSV

-337 SNEDLGAVSRLVGAL
+337 SNEDLGAVSRLVETL
-352 GGGDVVFRASRADEE
+352 GGGSIVFRSARAEEE
-367 VALTGY
+367 VVLQGY

-379 KGLAPNERGAELL
+379 KALAPNGHGAELL
-392 GCSRVGDDAGQGGLD
+392 GCTRVGDDLGQGGLE
-407 DLANHDGIVLVLGD
+407 DLMDHEGVVLVLGD
-421 ALDDQPEGFAPN
+421 ALDDQPEDFAPN
-433 AALVLYLGAY
+433 AGLVLYLGAY
-443 TSSALASADFQFPVT
+443 TSSALASVDFQLPVT

-482 GPGTARP
+482 APEAARP
-489 AWLVLGALLGALRG
+489 AWLVLGALVGALQG
-503 EEGPRSAEQAFG
+503 EDGPNTAEKAFD
-515 LVASAVESYSGLNY
+515 LVAQAIESYKGLDY

-534 QGGPSAAPLPVAGD
+534 QGGPSGVPVPVSGG

>member
-1 MADETTGIGG
+1 MAKKATAKPAG
-11 AAVDVVT
+11 VT
-18 LTIDGQEVT
+18 LTIDGQELT
-27 VPQGT
+27 VPVGT
-32 TLLEAAKGA
+32 TLLQAAQGA

-75 SCTTTVADGQVVR
+75 SCTTTVSDGQVVH
-88 TNSDDATR
+88 TQSDDATR
-96 MRRGVLEFY
+96 MRQGVLEFY

-119 GECDLQDFVFA
+119 GECDLQDYVFA
-130 EGREHGRG
+130 EGRVHGRG
-138 RDAKRVLG
+138 REAKRVFG
-146 RDDFGGDVLFYGDRC
+146 RDDLGGDILFYGDRC

-169 FMNEVEENP
+169 FMNEIEEKP
-178 LLTVVERGNRSV
+178 LLTVVERGNRAV
-190 IDTFFEE
+190 IDTFFDE
-197 GLEQAEWAGNVVDI
+197 GLEQSDWAGNVVDI

-217 VSKDFLYKARAWDLD
+217 VSKDFLHKARAWDLE

-237 CPNCSQGCNIELHT
+237 CPNCSQGCNIDLHT

-257 RMKPRTNPEV
+257 RMKPRINLEV

-274 YGRGRYEWL
+274 YGRSRYEWL
-283 NRGDRLEAPVVH
+283 NRGDRLELPVMNA
-295 VEGRKTAMGW
+295 EGRNTAMSW
-305 TAALEALKE
+305 TTALEALKV
-314 RIDGLGI
+314 RIGALG
-321 DTPGGKTV
+321 KSSV

-337 SNEDLGAVSRLVGAL
+337 SNEDLGAVSRLVETL
-352 GGGDVVFRASRADEE
+352 GGGSIVFRSARAEEE
-367 VALTGY
+367 VVLQGY

-379 KGLAPNERGAELL
+379 KALAPNGHGAELL
-392 GCSRVGDDAGQGGLD
+392 GCTRVGDDLGQGGLE
-407 DLANHDGIVLVLGD
+407 DLMDHEGVVLVLGD
-421 ALDDQPEGFAPN
+421 ALDDQPEDFAPN
-433 AALVLYLGAY
+433 AGLVLYLGAY
-443 TSSALASADFQFPVT
+443 TSSALASVDFQLPVT

-482 GPGTARP
+482 APEAARP
-489 AWLVLGALLGALRG
+489 AWLVLGALVGALQG
-503 EEGPRSAEQAFG
+503 EDGPNTAEKAFD
-515 LVASAVESYSGLNY
+515 LVAQAIKSYKGLDY

-534 QGGPSAAPLPVAGD
+534 QGGPSGAPVPVPGD

>member
-1 MADETTGIGG
+1 MAKKATAKPAG
-11 AAVDVVT
+11 VT
-18 LTIDGQEVT
+18 LTIDGQELT
-27 VPQGT
+27 VPVGT
-32 TLLEAAKGA
+32 TLLQAAQGA

-75 SCTTTVADGQVVR
+75 SCTTTVSDGQVVH
-88 TNSDDATR
+88 TQSDDATR
-96 MRRGVLEFY
+96 MRQGVLEFY

-119 GECDLQDFVFA
+119 GECDLQDYVFD

-138 RDAKRVLG
+138 REAKRVFG
-146 RDDFGGDVLFYGDRC
+146 RDDLGGDILFYGDRC

-169 FMNEVEENP
+169 FMNEIEEKP
-178 LLTVVERGNRSV
+178 LLTVVERGNRAV
-190 IDTFFEE
+190 IDTFFDE
-197 GLEQAEWAGNVVDI
+197 GLEESDWAGNVVDI

-217 VSKDFLYKARAWDLD
+217 VSKDFLHKARAWDLE

-237 CPNCSQGCNIELHT
+237 CPNCSQGCNIDLHT

-257 RMKPRTNPEV
+257 RMKPRINSEV

-274 YGRGRYEWL
+274 YGRSRYEWL
-283 NRGDRLEAPVVH
+283 NRGDRLEVPVMNA
-295 VEGRKTAMGW
+295 EGRNTAMSW
-305 TAALEALKE
+305 TTALEALKI
-314 RIDGLGI
+314 RIGALG
-321 DTPGGKTV
+321 TSSV

-337 SNEDLGAVSRLVGAL
+337 SNEDLGAVSRLVETL
-352 GGGDVVFRASRADEE
+352 GGGSVVFRSPRAEEE
-367 VALTGY
+367 VVLQGY

-379 KGLAPNERGAELL
+379 KALAPNGHGAELL
-392 GCSRVGDDAGQGGLD
+392 GCTRVGDDLGQGGLE
-407 DLANHDGIVLVLGD
+407 DLMDHEGVVLVLGD
-421 ALDDQPEGFAPN
+421 ALDDQPEDFAPN
-433 AALVLYLGAY
+433 AGLVLYLGAY
-443 TSSALASADFQFPVT
+443 TSSALASVDFQLPVT

-482 GPGTARP
+482 GPGAARP
-489 AWLVLGALLGALRG
+489 AWLVLGALVGALQG
-503 EEGPRSAEQAFG
+503 EDGPNTAEKAFD
-515 LVASAVESYSGLNY
+515 LVAQAIKSYKGLDY

-534 QGGPSAAPLPVAGD
+534 QGGPSGAPVPVPGD